1 MYNGRQNIHIKSA
14 DKDFQSETY
23 SMHKGKH
30 LVKPIMLIC
39 SDGYI
44 IDDFGSYNAAK
55 NNATIEELFETKK
68 LYFDR
73 HFKNSH
79 VLQHRC

>member
-1 MYNGRQNIHIKSA
+1 
-14 DKDFQSETY
+14 
-23 SMHKGKH
+23 MHKGKH

-44 IDDFGSYNAAK
+44 IDDFGSYNAAE

-68 LYFDR
+68 ALFWQT
-73 HFKNSH
+73 
-79 VLQHRC
+79 LQKQSCITT